1 MLIDSHCHLEKFFN
15 RGELDAVLQR
25 ANAAGVQRLITV
37 GTGLK
42 DWQLYFDLAARHPQQ
57 IYWTVGIHPCSVD
70 ENWDDAIKVIP
81 SYFATDP
88 LPVALGEIGLDH
100 FHLPKYPDEA
110 AELKAMQAAA
120 FRQQL
125 AIAHQLD
132 CPVVIHS
139 RNAFDECVQL
149 IDESG
154 VNWNRVI
161 FHCFSEGPES
171 MRVLID
177 RGGWA
182 SFTGI
187 VTYKSAQSV
196 REAMKLQ
203 GLDRLILETDAPYLT
218 PEPHRG
224 KGNEPA
230 FVRHTAECCAEEFSV
245 EFEQLA
251 AQSTQNAERFFQLNK

>member
-1 MLIDSHCHLEKFFN
+1 M
-15 RGELDAVLQR
+15 
-25 ANAAGVQRLITV
+25 ITV

-42 DWQLYFDLAARHPQQ
+42 DWQPYFDLAAQFPGR
-57 IYWTVGIHPCSVD
+57 IDWTVGIHPCSVD
-70 ENWDDAIKVIP
+70 ETWEDTVKVIP

-120 FRQQL
+120 FRTQL
-125 AIAHQLD
+125 SLAYQLD

-154 VNWNRVI
+154 VDWNKVI

-171 MRVLID
+171 MRVLMD

-187 VTYKSAQSV
+187 VTYKSAESV
-196 REAMKLQ
+196 RKAMQLQ
-203 GLDRLILETDAPYLT
+203 GLERLILETDAPYLT

-230 FVRHTAECCAEEFSV
+230 FVRHTAQCCAEVFGLD
-245 EFEQLA
+245 FELLA
-251 AQSTQNAERFFQLNK
+251 ARTTQNAERFFQLNP

>member
-1 MLIDSHCHLEKFFN
+1 MLIDSHCHLEKFVQ
-15 RGELDAVLQR
+15 RGELEATLER
-25 ANAAGVQRLITV
+25 ARAAGVQRLITV
-37 GTGLK
+37 GTSLK
-42 DWQLYFDLAARHPQQ
+42 DWQLYFDLAARFPGQVD
-57 IYWTVGIHPCSVD
+57 WTVGIHPCSVD
-70 ENWDDAIKVIP
+70 ETWEDEVKVIP

-110 AELKAMQAAA
+110 AEVKAMQAAA
-120 FRQQL
+120 FRVQL
-125 AIAHQLD
+125 SLAYQLD

-139 RNAFDECVQL
+139 RNAFEECVQL

-154 VNWNRVI
+154 VDWNKVI

-171 MRVLID
+171 MRVLMD

-187 VTYKSAQSV
+187 VTYKSAQAV

-230 FVRHTAECCAEEFSV
+230 FVRHTAERCAEDFGV
-245 EFEQLA
+245 DFELLVA
-251 AQSTQNAERFFQLNK
+251 RSTQNTERFFQLKP